1 MSSKNQSHCVHGGRP
16 DVITLYFKNK
26 KAWQAA
32 LRFALVMT
40 LLVCVSTSYA
50 QVESF
55 DLVSTDQEK
64 LQVEPTDKQELT
76 VLYFTGIECPLA
88 KLYAPREVALAD
100 KYSESVRFFGIN
112 SNQQDSADEFKE
124 FIKAHKIA
132 FPCGKD
138 FNNVVADQLDV
149 KRTPEVIV
157 LDKKFAIR
165 YRGRIDDQYSP
176 GVSRTSVKRHDLK
189 VAIDEL
195 LGGKKVSQPKTEP
208 EGCLL
213 GRVKKPVEKPTVTFA
228 NQVSRIFQKQCVECH
243 RTGEIAPFVLDD
255 FEEAVGWGDMI
266 VETIDNGRM
275 PPWHADPKHGS
286 FSNER
291 RMSDKDKELI
301 RQWVKDGT
309 PFGDAANLPEKQSFT
324 AGWQL
329 HKAPDLVVEMRK
341 KPFTVP
347 ADGTV
352 DYQYFVVDPK
362 FKEDKWISAAEV
374 VPGNR
379 SVVHHSIVF
388 IRPRDGTE
396 LPDIG
401 WLGAY
406 VPGQSNI
413 KFDPTR
419 ARFVPAGSKLV
430 FQQHYTPNGT
440 EQTDITKVGL
450 IFADP
455 DKVTQELQTFMAID
469 RRFEIKPHDPAFLV
483 NTRLR
488 DFPREG
494 MLLSISPHMHF
505 RGKSFTAKLEKKKT
519 GKNKTDK
526 EVLLNVPAYDF
537 NWQHNYQFS
546 EPVSLADVR
555 TITADIV
562 FDNSDANPFNPD
574 PSKYVT
580 WGDQTWEEMAIGF
593 FDISVP
599 RETDTDVKIR
609 KRGREMPA
617 EPTEDEL
624 AELQAK
630 VDKVVKDFFERF
642 DADEDGIIMRSE
654 LPLAMRTGGRG
665 YAKFNTDG
673 QRGLT
678 RDEVTAEARRRLEK
692 LEKRN

>member
-1 MSSKNQSHCVHGGRP
+1 M
-16 DVITLYFKNK
+16 ITHSKNK

-32 LRFALVMT
+32 LRFALVMAI
-40 LLVCVSTSYA
+40 LVCVGAAHA

-64 LQVEPTDKQELT
+64 LRVEATEKKKLT
-76 VLYFTGIECPLA
+76 VLYFTGTECPLA
-88 KLYAPREVALAD
+88 KLYAPRVVALAD

-112 SNQQDSADEFKE
+112 SNQQVSADEFKE

-138 FNNVVADQLDV
+138 FNNVVADQLEV

-157 LDKKFAIR
+157 LDKKFTIR

-176 GVSRTSVKRHDLK
+176 GITRNSVKRHDLK

-195 LGGKKVSQPKTEP
+195 LAGKKVSQPKTDP

-213 GRVKKPVEKPTVTFA
+213 GRVKKPVEKPTVTYT

-275 PPWHADPKHGS
+275 PPWHADPNHGS
-286 FSNER
+286 FSNQR
-291 RMSDKDKELI
+291 RLSDKDKELI

-309 PFGDAANLPEKQSFT
+309 PFGDATELPEKRTFT
-324 AGWQL
+324 AGWKL
-329 HKAPDLVVEMRK
+329 PKTPDLVVEMRK
-341 KPFTVP
+341 RPFTVP

-352 DYQYFVVDPK
+352 DYQHFVVDPK

-379 SVVHHSIVF
+379 SVVHHSIIF

-455 DKVTQELQTFMAID
+455 DQVTQELQTFMAID
-469 RRFEIKPHDPAFLV
+469 RRFEIKPNDPAFKV
-483 NTRLR
+483 DTRLY

-494 MLLSISPHMHF
+494 KLLSISPHMHF

-519 GKNKTDK
+519 RESKTESETKNETGKQ
-526 EVLLNVPAYDF
+526 VLLSVPEYDF
-537 NWQHNYQFS
+537 NWQHNYQLS
-546 EPVSLADVR
+546 EPIELADVR
-555 TITADIV
+555 TITAEIV
-562 FDNSDANPFNPD
+562 FDNSAANPFNPD

-599 RETDTDVKIR
+599 RKPDTAAR
-609 KRGREMPA
+609 KRVLQMPA
-617 EPTEDEL
+617 ESTEDEL
-624 AELQAK
+624 AKLEAK
-630 VDKVVKDFFERF
+630 VENVVKDFFERF
-642 DADEDGIIMRSE
+642 DADEDGIILRSE

-665 YAKFNTDG
+665 YSKFNTDG
-673 QRGLT
+673 ERGLT
-678 RDEVTAEARRRLEK
+678 RDEVAAEARRRLEK
-692 LEKRN
+692 RN